1 MSSLN
6 HIEKRY
12 FEDLLDLGSG
22 YVLDYSNATFA
33 EFFRRCVNIDIYA
46 DKYSFNG
53 GSKAKRLRSFWE
65 IEPDMIVGK
74 VLEALLDVWRYK
86 NKKPDDQNQKR
97 YEKAIEIAY
106 RLQGKKIISNELDE
120 STFLRKQF
128 KSLDVNKIGLDVS
141 LLSVIENRLQEAQKC
156 MAANAPL
163 SVIFLSG
170 SILEGILLSVASQ
183 NPKIFNQAKAAPKNE
198 EGKVRAFHVW
208 SLSQLIDVAYETGFI
223 KLDVKKFSHGL
234 RDFRN
239 YIHPF
244 QQSYSGFQPTIHTAK
259 ICFQVL
265 KAAIAYLSG
274 DDK

>member
-1 MSSLN
+1 MSSLD

-12 FEDLLDLGSG
+12 FEDLLDLSSG

-53 GSKAKRLRSFWE
+53 ESKAKRLRSFWE

-97 YEKAIEIAY
+97 HEKAIEIAY

-156 MAANAPL
+156 MVANAPL

-183 NPKIFNQAKAAPKNE
+183 NPKTFNQAKAAPKNE
-198 EGKVRAFHVW
+198 AGKVRAFHDW
-208 SLSQLIDVAYETGFI
+208 SLAQLIDVAHETGFI
-223 KLDVKKFSHGL
+223 KLDVKKFSHEL

-244 QQSYSGFQPTIHTAK
+244 QQSYSGFQPTRHTAE